1 MEVLHTSFLVKAKI
15 DFEDTDLEDV
25 DKRNSYAQRTPTT
38 TLPFLETKEGNISES
53 LSIETFLAKK
63 FKPDLLGSSVFER
76 AKVNQW
82 IEFASCEIQKCLQ
95 DIIYPIFNWKEYNKE
110 LSDESNKKLKQYMII
125 LEKELSKGN
134 KYILGNKI
142 TLADVILFRYLRF
155 FMMLH
160 FTENIRNSLFP
171 KLTKWF
177 ENIMN
182 SPEAVE
188 AYGRTILC
196 KKQIKPLNIKFDKNK
211 LSNEGKHGVKKEK
224 NPLDS
229 LPPSSFDLE
238 SFKQE
243 FFEDK
248 SNHKDKAMEKF
259 WKELDERLE
268 LCFEAIMCRH
278 YSLLGTISDAS
289 PIHWQYGGIARLKPG
304 EKIDDLLRGGYSTI
318 SLGYVGLYELTK
330 LMTGKSLATPEGHDF
345 ALKILKKLKENVD
358 KWKTQ
363 TGVGFVLYATQSDK
377 LCYRFARI
385 DKEMFGTINDI
396 TDKGYYTNS
405 YHIDRKE
412 EIDVLQ
418 RLSYESDFQ
427 KISQGG
433 GISYI
438 EIPDI
443 EKNVDKIE
451 NIIKYIYENVQF
463 AEFTSNIT

>member
-25 DKRNSYAQRTPTT
+25 NKRNSYAQRTPTT

-53 LSIETFLAKK
+53 LSIETFLANK
-63 FKPDLLGSSVFER
+63 FKPDLLGSNTFER

-134 KYILGNKI
+134 KYILGSKI

-196 KKQIKPLNIKFDKNK
+196 KKQIKPLNIKFDKIK
-211 LSNEGKHGVKKEK
+211 LSN
-224 NPLDS
+224 
-229 LPPSSFDLE
+229 
-238 SFKQE
+238 
-243 FFEDK
+243 
-248 SNHKDKAMEKF
+248 
-259 WKELDERLE
+259 
-268 LCFEAIMCRH
+268 
-278 YSLLGTISDAS
+278 
-289 PIHWQYGGIARLKPG
+289 
-304 EKIDDLLRGGYSTI
+304 
-318 SLGYVGLYELTK
+318 
-330 LMTGKSLATPEGHDF
+330 
-345 ALKILKKLKENVD
+345 
-358 KWKTQ
+358 
-363 TGVGFVLYATQSDK
+363 
-377 LCYRFARI
+377 
-385 DKEMFGTINDI
+385 
-396 TDKGYYTNS
+396 
-405 YHIDRKE
+405 
-412 EIDVLQ
+412 
-418 RLSYESDFQ
+418 
-427 KISQGG
+427 
-433 GISYI
+433 
-438 EIPDI
+438 
-443 EKNVDKIE
+443 
-451 NIIKYIYENVQF
+451 
-463 AEFTSNIT
+463 

>member
-1 MEVLHTSFLVKAKI
+1 MEVLHTSFLAKAKI

-63 FKPDLLGSSVFER
+63 FKPDLLGSSIFER

-125 LEKELSKGN
+125 LEKELSNGN
-134 KYILGNKI
+134 KYFLGSKI
-142 TLADVILFRYLRF
+142 TLADIILFRYLRF

-182 SPEAVE
+182 SPEAIE

-224 NPLDS
+224 NPLDF

-259 WKELDERLE
+259 WKEFDPKGYSLWWMEYQNLDTEGKKLFRTKNSRNFFLERLDDDFKRFAFGIHGVYGNE
-268 LCFEAIMCRH
+268 GDYKVRGVWLWRGNEIPKEIKENDYFK
-278 YSLLGTISDAS
+278 YLTIKN
-289 PIHWQYGGIARLKPG
+289 LKF
-304 EKIDDLLRGGYSTI
+304 DNNND
-318 SLGYVGLYELTK
+318 
-330 LMTGKSLATPEGHDF
+330 
-345 ALKILKKLKENVD
+345 KKLVNEYWTKTNKGNKVD
-358 KWKTQ
+358 
-363 TGVGFVLYATQSDK
+363 GRALA
-377 LCYRFARI
+377 
-385 DKEMFGTINDI
+385 
-396 TDKGYYTNS
+396 
-405 YHIDRKE
+405 
-412 EIDVLQ
+412 
-418 RLSYESDFQ
+418 DFT
-427 KISQGG
+427 
-433 GISYI
+433 Y
-438 EIPDI
+438 
-443 EKNVDKIE
+443 
-451 NIIKYIYENVQF
+451 F
-463 AEFTSNIT
+463 W

>member
-25 DKRNSYAQRTPTT
+25 NKRNSYAQRTPTT

-53 LSIETFLAKK
+53 LSIETFLANK
-63 FKPDLLGSSVFER
+63 FKPDLLGSNTFER

-95 DIIYPIFNWKEYNKE
+95 DIIYPIFNWREYNKE
-110 LSDESNKKLKQYMII
+110 ASDESNKKLKQYIII
-125 LEKELSKGN
+125 LEKELSDGK

-142 TLADVILFRYLRF
+142 TLADIILFRYLRF
-155 FMMLH
+155 FMMFH

-196 KKQIKPLNIKFDKNK
+196 KKQIKPFNVKFDKNK
-211 LSNEGKHGVKKEK
+211 LSNEGKKLKEK

-259 WKELDERLE
+259 WKEFDPKGYSLWWVEYQNLDTEGKKLFRTKNSKNFFLERLDDDFKRFAFGIHGVYGNE
-268 LCFEAIMCRH
+268 GDYKVRGVWLWRGYEIPEEIKENDYFK
-278 YSLLGTISDAS
+278 YLTI
-289 PIHWQYGGIARLKPG
+289 
-304 EKIDDLLRGGYSTI
+304 
-318 SLGYVGLYELTK
+318 
-330 LMTGKSLATPEGHDF
+330 
-345 ALKILKKLKENVD
+345 KKLNFDNNNDKQLVNEYWTKTNKGNKVD
-358 KWKTQ
+358 
-363 TGVGFVLYATQSDK
+363 GRVLAD
-377 LCYRFARI
+377 F
-385 DKEMFGTINDI
+385 
-396 TDKGYYTNS
+396 S
-405 YHIDRKE
+405 Y
-412 EIDVLQ
+412 
-418 RLSYESDFQ
+418 FW
-427 KISQGG
+427 
-433 GISYI
+433 
-438 EIPDI
+438 
-443 EKNVDKIE
+443 
-451 NIIKYIYENVQF
+451 
-463 AEFTSNIT
+463 